1 MNVEEIL
8 EKEIKRLSR
17 INGKLEK
24 CASKNNEINLD
35 IYNQIRN
42 NSVTILEMTKGTG
55 VLIDKTLNKI
65 VGLADQY

>member
-1 MNVEEIL
+1 MNAEEIL

-35 IYNQIRN
+35 IYDQIRN